1 MKLYQR
7 TCNDTAPM
15 GQPDPFIFFHQ
26 GIYYIYAT
34 HVNGVQLYCSRE
46 LTGGWQYKGLCF
58 AMEHEKN
65 YWAPALLEYEGRFYL
80 YVSTAPAG
88 VTDMHQ
94 QSLKV
99 AVAPSPAGPFQAV
112 RELLP
117 PFSIDAHAV
126 LHKGGLYLF
135 YSVNDEYSSRPGTYI
150 VVDRMISPLQME
162 GRPVCVV
169 KPTLDE
175 EIFCRDRFQKGSHWH
190 TIEGAFYFRCGS
202 THFLTYSGSAYG
214 KPSYFIGYSVAH
226 GDCGDLRQLSW
237 HKYPDDHTYRPL
249 LASDAS
255 VEGTGHNSILERD
268 GEYWIVYHGRDRGAP
283 PQQEDSRIMRADRLL
298 ISGDRLC
305 VCRDEGPLCGQ
316 RPHPGANFV
325 KNGGSSPCQ
334 SS

>member
-7 TCNDTAPM
+7 KQCDKAPM

-26 GIYYIYAT
+26 GTYYIYAT
-34 HVNGVQLYCSRE
+34 HVDGVQLYCSRE
-46 LTGGWQYKGLCF
+46 LTRGWQYMGLCF
-58 AMEHEKN
+58 SMEHEKN
-65 YWAPALLEYEGRFYL
+65 YWAPALLEYNKLFYL

-99 AVAPSPAGPFQAV
+99 AMADSPSGPFRFV

-126 LHKGGLYLF
+126 RYKDGLYLF
-135 YSVNDEYSSRPGTYI
+135 YSVNDELSPRPGTYI
-150 VVDRMISPLQME
+150 VVDRMLSPLQME

-169 KPTLDE
+169 RPTLDE
-175 EIFCRDRFQKGSHWH
+175 EIFCRDRFRKGAHWH
-190 TIEGAFYFRCGS
+190 TVEGAFYFHRGS

-214 KPSYFIGYSVAH
+214 KPTYFIGYSVAH
-226 GDCGDLRQLSW
+226 GDCDDLRQLKW

-255 VEGTGHNSILERD
+255 MEGTGHNSILEQ
-268 GEYWIVYHGRDRGAP
+268 GGSYWIVYHGRDRGGP
-283 PQQEDSRIMRADRLL
+283 HPQEDSRIMRADRLL
-298 ISGDRLC
+298 IDGDRLS
-305 VCRDEGPLCGQ
+305 VCREERLPCGP
-316 RPHPGANFV
+316 RPLAPINPI